1 MPIRRQRTCISSLSH
16 TLSLS
21 LFSIEQGERAE
32 DLGFGSFLTC
42 VFGISCRSY
51 PFVLFLAH
59 EFCKIPFPIFEAGG
73 VGCPDVGFA
82 GEEVFFFFFFFSCF
96 GLRGLGKKER
106 KVLVKTKRRGELIGS
121 KRYFGG

>member
-1 MPIRRQRTCISSLSH
+1 MPICRQRTCISSLPLSH
-16 TLSLS
+16 S

-32 DLGFGSFLTC
+32 DLGVGSILTC

-96 GLRGLGKKER
+96 GLGGVGNER
-106 KVLVKTKRRGELIGS
+106 KKSVSQNKKTRRS
-121 KRYFGG
+121 

>member
-1 MPIRRQRTCISSLSH
+1 MPIRRQRTCISSLS
-16 TLSLS
+16 LS
-21 LFSIEQGERAE
+21 LFPIEQGERAE
-32 DLGFGSFLTC
+32 DLGFGSILTC

-96 GLRGLGKKER
+96 GLGGLGMKER
-106 KVLVKTKRRGELIGS
+106 KVLVAKQRDEES
-121 KRYFGG
+121 

>member
-1 MPIRRQRTCISSLSH
+1 MPIRRQRTCMSSSLP
-16 TLSLS
+16 LSV
-21 LFSIEQGERAE
+21 FSIEQGERAE
-32 DLGFGSFLTC
+32 DLGFGSILTC

-82 GEEVFFFFFFFSCF
+82 GEEVFFYFFLFSCF
-96 GLRGLGKKER
+96 SLGGVGRNER
-106 KVLVKTKRRGELIGS
+106 KKSVSQNKKTRRS
-121 KRYFGG
+121 

>member
-1 MPIRRQRTCISSLSH
+1 MPIRRQRTCISSLSP
-16 TLSLS
+16 LS
-21 LFSIEQGERAE
+21 LFPIEQGERAE
-32 DLGFGSFLTC
+32 DLGLKSILTC

-73 VGCPDVGFA
+73 VGSPDVGFA

-96 GLRGLGKKER
+96 GLGGLGMKER
-106 KVLVKTKRRGELIGS
+106 KVLVAKQRDGERLIG
-121 KRYFGG
+121 